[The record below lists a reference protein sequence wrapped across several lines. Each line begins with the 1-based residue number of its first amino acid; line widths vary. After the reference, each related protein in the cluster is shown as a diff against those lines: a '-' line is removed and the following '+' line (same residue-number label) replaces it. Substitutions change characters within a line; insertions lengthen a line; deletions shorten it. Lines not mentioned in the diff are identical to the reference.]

1 MDRYEAHWIGVNRKR
16 SEQSTNTDQ
25 KLLETV
31 FSIAIYRKTGYKRQ
45 SKILF
50 LLTIFYLLSSI
61 VSTFSIAAYPARV
74 QRLRTKFEPPVS
86 PGIIRKGESK
96 DNFAHIRGLVPK
108 SLIF

>member
-31 FSIAIYRKTGYKRQ
+31 FSIAIYRHKRQ

-50 LLTIFYLLSSI
+50 LLNDFYLLSSI
-61 VSTFSIAAYPARV
+61 VLKFSIAAYP
-74 QRLRTKFEPPVS
+74 S
-86 PGIIRKGESK
+86 S
-96 DNFAHIRGLVPK
+96 FAGYNT
-108 SLIF
+108 

>member
-50 LLTIFYLLSSI
+50 LLNDFLSFVDSI
-61 VSTFSIAAYPARV
+61 KVFDC
-74 QRLRTKFEPPVS
+74 RLS
-86 PGIIRKGESK
+86 GACSK
-96 DNFAHIRGLVPK
+96 AQNKI
-108 SLIF
+108 